1 MFWFSFSA
9 FAVLVGCHLWCD
21 RSGEPVAASEGAAAL
36 GSEVQAELRGHGET
50 VPWPVTHL

>member
-21 RSGEPVAASEGAAAL
+21 RSGEPVAASEGTAAL

-50 VPWPVTHL
+50 VPWPVPHL